1 VAELVQHRDSDLVA
15 QLLGVGK
22 GRLERNPVDR
32 NLVGE
37 HADVVAALWQRHAV
51 VEAEEVGIVRVLVL
65 DDDRDVA
72 ERAGDLGR
80 EVVESGLDQL
90 FKRQL
95 QSGNVT
101 LLTNLRS

>member
-1 VAELVQHRDSDLVA
+1 
-15 QLLGVGK
+15 
-22 GRLERNPVDR
+22 
-32 NLVGE
+32 
-37 HADVVAALWQRHAV
+37 V

-72 ERAGDLGR
+72 EPAGDLGR

-90 FKRQL
+90 LKRQL

-101 LLTNLRS
+101 LTTTCAAKTKVLYSITQ